1 MIDIGNILLLLTLL
15 IAVTLLVYN
24 LIQKQKKLQNY
35 IYMGIS
41 VVLSVWVL
49 NLMLMDL
56 FAFDQ
61 NTLRILDSNT
71 YIGVTTVPAL
81 LLISSIVY
89 TRNLEKLPWKVSLL
103 FIVPFITIIIVFTNP
118 LHHLHY
124 INFSTD
130 VDKVVFGPYMYVH
143 AIYSYLCILL
153 AFFIMVRFAVK
164 NAKYYTRQILLFCIG
179 YLIPMIVSLLATMKI
194 FNLPIT
200 ATPMSFAIGLCL
212 HALAIFRYQFLNIAP
227 IALQNAM
234 DRITDCYAVINHQMM
249 MVDYNKSLFDTF
261 GSVFNIKR
269 NSHIATILQGGKA
282 LPKVITNL
290 LINKLNDV
298 KEKNVTVHFET
309 SFKIQNEPRF
319 FYMEFTPINVQKMQV
334 GIIILIRDI
343 TRAKLDMERIKRN
356 QAMLM
361 ERERLASLGQLIGGI
376 AHNLKTP
383 IMSISGS
390 VLALEEL
397 VEEYRDSAGDS
408 SVTIEDHHEIADEMV
423 SWLMKIKPYC
433 SYMSEIISTVKDQA
447 VQMNASSE
455 REFSVNELVKRV
467 QLLMNN
473 ELKRFHCTL
482 DIENRLKKLVLLR
495 GDINNLVQVLDNLIL
510 NAKDSYEG
518 NPGKIILG
526 IDQQQMQLLIRVCDF
541 GSGIAPE
548 IQPRLFKEMI
558 TSKGT
563 EGTGLGL
570 YMSYVAIKGK
580 FGGELWFE
588 TEMGKGTCFN
598 IRIPISDLTS
608 RSLSE
613 QDMQPAEKGVRIK

>member
-1 MIDIGNILLLLTLL
+1 MNDISSIMLLLTLL
-15 IAVTLLVYN
+15 ITIALFVYN
-24 LIQKQKKLQNY
+24 LIQKQKKILMNY
-35 IYMGIS
+35 IYMSFS
-41 VVLSVWVL
+41 VVLFIWVL
-49 NLMLMDL
+49 NLLLMD
-56 FAFDQ
+56 FFPYDQ
-61 NTLRILDSNT
+61 NMLQTLDSLT
-71 YIGVTTVPAL
+71 YLGATTVPPI
-81 LLISSIVY
+81 LLISSIAY
-89 TRNLEKLPWKVSLL
+89 TRSLERLPWRVSLL
-103 FIVPFITIIIVFTNP
+103 FIVPLITLIIVFTNP

-124 INFSTD
+124 IYFSTD
-130 VDKVVFGPYMYVH
+130 ADKVVFGPYLYVH
-143 AIYSYLCILL
+143 AIYSYLCVII
-153 AFFIMVRFAVK
+153 AFALMLRFALK

-200 ATPMSFAIGLCL
+200 ATPMSFAIGFCL

-234 DRITDCYAVINHQMM
+234 DRITDCYAVINQQMM
-249 MVDYNKSLFDTF
+249 MVDYNRSLFDTF
-261 GSVFNIKR
+261 GPVFNIKR
-269 NSHIATILQGGKA
+269 NSHIATVLQGGKT
-282 LPKVITNL
+282 LPRVITNL
-290 LINKLNDV
+290 LLNKLNDV
-298 KEKNVTVHFET
+298 KEKNTTVHFET
-309 SFKIQNEPRF
+309 SFKIHNEPRY
-319 FYMEFTPINVQKMQV
+319 FYMEFTPINIQKMQV

-343 TRAKLDMERIKRN
+343 TRAKLDMDRIKRN

-390 VLALEEL
+390 ILALEEL
-397 VEEYRDSAGDS
+397 VEEYRDSAGDT
-408 SVTIEDHHEIADEMV
+408 SVTLEDHHEIADEMT
-423 SWLMKIKPYC
+423 SWLSKIKPYC
-433 SYMSEIISTVKDQA
+433 AYMSEIISTVKDQA

-455 REFSVNELVKRV
+455 REFSVYELVKRV

-482 DIENRLKKLVLLR
+482 DIENKLKKLVLLK

-518 NPGKIILG
+518 KPGRIVLG
-526 IDQQQMQLLIRVCDF
+526 IEQQETQLLIKVRDF

-588 TEMGKGTCFN
+588 TEIGKGTSFN
-598 IRIPISDLTS
+598 IRIPISELTS

-613 QDMQPAEKGVRIK
+613 QDMQPAEKGVR